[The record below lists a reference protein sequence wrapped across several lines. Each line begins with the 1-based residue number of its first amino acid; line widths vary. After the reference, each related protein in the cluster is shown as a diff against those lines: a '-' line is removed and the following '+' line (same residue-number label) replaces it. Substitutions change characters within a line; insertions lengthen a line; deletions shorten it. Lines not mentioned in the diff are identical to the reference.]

1 MLSIVKKL
9 REVKEE
15 VETERGRI
23 VLFALLERA
32 DSSGKLDVIFSAPW
46 IKRGQSERP
55 ALDYLIGKIRPKLS
69 PRELIAVSRVIVFS
83 PDEEFVRHALDLLR
97 ERGNPPRLA
106 NDSINGMLI
115 TTADIIAADPDYWV
129 SPPDWDAEAM
139 QKKTAEELEAKASS

>member
-1 MLSIVKKL
+1 MLSIVEKL
-9 REVKEE
+9 RQVKKE

-55 ALDYLIGKIRPKLS
+55 ALDYLIGKLRPKLS
-69 PRELIAVSRVIVFS
+69 PRELIAVSRVLVFS
-83 PDEEFVRHALDLLR
+83 PDEEFIRLVLDLLR
-97 ERGNPPRLA
+97 ESGNPSQLA

-115 TTADIIAADPDYWV
+115 TTAHIIAANPDY
-129 SPPDWDAEAM
+129 
-139 QKKTAEELEAKASS
+139 